1 MKLFPAHAALN
12 AATFGVIVIMVL
24 CATVG
29 ETLMSAAMKSFD
41 LDAIRA
47 ESGLPGAIK
56 AVITSPLL
64 IAAIFFMSVSFFA
77 LLFALSG
84 ADLSLVAPA
93 TNSLTFIATAVAAK
107 FYLRENVDKRRWL
120 AAIFVAAGV
129 ALLAL

>member
-1 MKLFPAHAALN
+1 MTPFPAHPALN
-12 AATFGVIVIMVL
+12 ASTVGVIVIMVL
-24 CATVG
+24 GATIG
-29 ETLMSAAMKSFD
+29 ETMMSAAMKSFD

-47 ESGLPGAIK
+47 KSGLPGAIK
-56 AVITSPLL
+56 AVVSSPLL

-93 TNSLTFIATAVAAK
+93 TNSLTFIATAIAAK
-107 FYLRENVDKRRWL
+107 FYLKENVDKRRWL

-129 ALLAL
+129 VLLAL